1 MPRLTAVIPVYCA
14 SEDHERFLRETLESV
29 AAQTYRHF
37 ELVLVDDVSPI
48 DIAPL
53 VGSVANLPETRIVRN
68 EANLGHAESRNAGI
82 REACGEL
89 IAFLDHDD
97 IWLPDKLRR
106 QVGVMDANSDA
117 AAVFCD
123 SEVFGLNADRLRLDQ
138 TILPE
143 RPDFLW
149 FVKHGNYTITAS
161 AVMVRK
167 QAMLDIGLF
176 DSRYSTCD
184 DFDAWLKIL
193 MQAPIVHVPETLV
206 RYRLHERNV
215 NYDVDR
221 LNDNRLLTALIWQY
235 WKTAPTDIRIKL
247 LPRIARKLLGRLY
260 FRVRRYRS
268 FS

>member
-29 AAQTYRHF
+29 AGQRYRDF
-37 ELVLVDDVSPI
+37 ELLLVDDVSPI
-48 DIAPL
+48 DIASL
-53 VGSVANLPETRIVRN
+53 VDSIKGLPETRIVRN
-68 EANLGHAESRNAGI
+68 EANLGHAESRNVGV
-82 REACGEL
+82 REASGEL

-97 IWLPDKLRR
+97 IWLPEKLER
-106 QVGVMDANSDA
+106 QVETLDQKPDA

-123 SEVFGLNADRLRLDQ
+123 CEVFGPNACRLRLDQ
-138 TILPE
+138 RTIPE

-149 FVKHGNYTITAS
+149 FVNHGNYTITAS

-184 DFDAWLKIL
+184 DFDAWLKIS
-193 MQAPIVHVPETLV
+193 MRAPIVHIPETLT

-221 LNDNRLLTALIWQY
+221 LNDNRLLTALIWRY
-235 WKTAPTDIRIKL
+235 WQTAPVTVRMKL
-247 LPRIARKLLGRLY
+247 LPRIARKLAGRLY
-260 FRVRRYRS
+260 FRVRRHRT
-268 FS
+268 F